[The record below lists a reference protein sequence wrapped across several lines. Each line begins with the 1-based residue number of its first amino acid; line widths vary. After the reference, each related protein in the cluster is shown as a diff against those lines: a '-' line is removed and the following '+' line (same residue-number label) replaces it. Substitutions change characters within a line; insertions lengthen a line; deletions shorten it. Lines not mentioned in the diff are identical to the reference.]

1 MIFRKILAIMTAVLL
16 LVSLAACSA
25 GEGESK
31 TINST
36 ESTNANPSESATNA
50 ASEDVSDDNDQDSGS
65 MFPITIEHAFGQTVI
80 ESKPERVA
88 TIAWA
93 NQDTPLALGIVPVGF
108 SMANFGPVDEYGMH
122 SWTAA
127 KVAELGEADPN
138 VFSDTDGLDYE
149 AINDAQP
156 DIILAA
162 YSGLT
167 QEEYD
172 LLSQIA
178 PVIAYPRAAWQ
189 TYWRE
194 QIVINSTAIGLAAE
208 GEQYIAEMEQLI
220 EATTSKYPELD
231 DITGAFLWIDA
242 SDLSSFY
249 LYFPVDT
256 RAAYLIDL
264 GIEFPESL
272 NELQTDEGGFT
283 VSISAEHIDVLEEL
297 DIIVAY
303 GDAGLLEALQIDPI
317 FSTVPAVK
325 SGAVALIDSN
335 SDLAGAA
342 TPSALSIPA
351 VIDEY
356 VELLAEAAAR
366 VK

>member
-1 MIFRKILAIMTAVLL
+1 MILRKILAIITAALL
-16 LVSLAACSA
+16 LLSLAACSVS
-25 GEGESK
+25 EGESK
-31 TINST
+31 TTNTTTTSEGVQN
-36 ESTNANPSESATNA
+36 ESSNESSADNNN
-50 ASEDVSDDNDQDSGS
+50 EENDQDSGS
-65 MFPITIEHAFGQTVI
+65 AFPITIEHAFGQTVI
-80 ESKPERVA
+80 ESKPARVA

-93 NQDTPLALGIVPVGF
+93 NQDTPLALGVVPVGF

-127 KVAELGEADPN
+127 QVEKLGVVSPN

-167 QEEYD
+167 QDEYD

-194 QIVINSTAIGLAAE
+194 QIIINASAIGLAVE
-208 GEQYIAEMEQLI
+208 GEQYVSEMEQLI
-220 EATTSKYPELD
+220 ETTTAKYPELD
-231 DITGAFLWIDA
+231 SVTGAFLWIDA

-256 RAAYLIDL
+256 RAAYLMDL
-264 GIEFPESL
+264 GIEFPEPL
-272 NELQTDEGGFT
+272 NELQTEEGGFA
-283 VSISAEHIDVLEEL
+283 VSISAEHIDVLDDL

-303 GDAGLLEALQIDPI
+303 GDAGLLQALQADSI
-317 FSTVPAVK
+317 FGTVPAVK
-325 SGAVALIDSN
+325 NGAVVLIDSN

-356 VELLAEAAAR
+356 VSMLADAAALAQ
-366 VK
+366 